1 MGQGEP
7 SRIVIL
13 GATGTIGRN
22 ALDVIARHP
31 QRYQA
36 FALTAQ
42 RDVAALTELCL
53 KHRPRYAVIGEHAG
67 ELRTRLA
74 ALGDSITI
82 LEGEAGLREAVSLPE
97 ADQVLAGIV
106 GAAGLKPT
114 LAALE
119 AGKRVLLANKEPLV
133 MAGALF
139 MRALLEHGGA
149 LLPVDSEHNA
159 VFQCL
164 PAGYRCG
171 AAPAGVTRVTLTA
184 SGGPFRATPLAELA
198 QVTAAQAVRHP
209 NWTMGP
215 KISVDSATMM
225 NKGLEVIEAVWLF
238 GLRREQIEVVVH
250 PQSIVH
256 ALVEYADGSLL
267 AQLGTPDMR
276 TPIAQALAWPERI
289 ASGVN
294 RLDLMSLARLEFQP
308 LEAARYPCFAL
319 AGAALAAGALAP
331 AVLNAANEVAVRA
344 FLEGRLDY
352 LSIPALIEAVL
363 AQWPA
368 SEFAAAAAE
377 LAQVLA
383 ADDWARQRSNE
394 WIEKNA

>member
-1 MGQGEP
+1 MIATP
-7 SRIVIL
+7 SQVVVL

-31 QRYQA
+31 QLYRPL
-36 FALTAQ
+36 ALSAQ
-42 RDVAALTELCL
+42 RDAAALAELCL
-53 KHRPRYAVIGEHAG
+53 RHRPRYTVIGENAQV
-67 ELRTRLA
+67 LRAQLS
-74 ALGDSITI
+74 ALGDEITI
-82 LEGEAGLREAVSLPE
+82 LEGEAGLLEVVSLPE
-97 ADQVLAGIV
+97 ADQILAGIV
-106 GAAGLKPT
+106 GAAGLRPT

-139 MRALLEHGGA
+139 LRALLDHGGA

-171 AAPAGVTRVTLTA
+171 AAPAGVVRVVLTA
-184 SGGPFRATPLAELA
+184 SGGPFRTTPLAEFA
-198 QVTAAQAVRHP
+198 RIKPAQAVKHP
-209 NWTMGP
+209 NWIMGP

-238 GLRREQIEVVVH
+238 GLRLQQIEVVVH

-289 ASGVN
+289 ATGVN
-294 RLDLMSLARLEFQP
+294 RLDLAGLGRLEFEVLDP
-308 LEAARYPCFAL
+308 ARYPCFAL
-319 AGAALAAGALAP
+319 AGAALAAGGLAP

-344 FLEGRLDY
+344 FLDGGLAYPR
-352 LSIPALIEAVL
+352 IPALIEAAL
-363 AQWPA
+363 AQLPA
-368 SEFAAAAAE
+368 SEFAGAAGAD

-383 ADDWARQRSNE
+383 ADGWARQSANE
-394 WIEKNA
+394 WMRKNA